1 MYWPETYRQ
10 CRYFRMKPLEGL
22 KADEDDDFAQE
33 NLEKF
38 SSI

>member
-1 MYWPETYRQ
+1 
-10 CRYFRMKPLEGL
+10 MKPLEGL